1 MDAEIFQA
9 QGFAAGLC
17 AAAAVTFASLVVIN
31 FMTETSAK
39 YKERYIRETGIE
51 YEDILLSMPAGR
63 IFDLS
68 LGVSA
73 LGMFLGVVLISLVA
87 ESPDMPMLILMG
99 IIGAA
104 ACFPIPRAILKQMK
118 KKRLQKFNEQLED
131 ALLSISGSLKAGF
144 SILQALDLIASE
156 NRPPISYEFTVLM
169 QELRLGV
176 PFDEALE
183 KMAKRVGSQDF
194 ELVSVA
200 ICTARQTG
208 GELTGVLE
216 RLAAVI
222 RERVRIQQK
231 LIAMTAQGR
240 LQAYMI
246 GAMPFLLL
254 FAMSKVAPDMM
265 RPFFNSIVGIIVIC
279 GAVLLVLA
287 GFFTIRKITTIDI

>member
-1 MDAEIFQA
+1 MLEMLTDMTFL
-9 QGFAAGLC
+9 AGLC

-31 FMTETSAK
+31 FMTEASAR
-39 YKERYIRETGIE
+39 YKERYIRETGVE

-63 IFDLS
+63 VFDLS

-73 LGMFLGVVLISLVA
+73 LGMFLGIALVSIA
-87 ESPDMPMLILMG
+87 GESPELPVLVIAG
-99 IIGAA
+99 IIGAVV
-104 ACFPIPRAILKQMK
+104 CFPIPRAILKYMK
-118 KKRLQKFNEQLED
+118 KKRLEKFNEQLED

-183 KMAKRVGSQDF
+183 KMAVRVGSQDF

-216 RLAAVI
+216 RLASVI
-222 RERVRIQQK
+222 RERVRIQRK

-254 FAMSKVAPDMM
+254 FALSKVAPDMM
-265 RPFFNSIVGIIVIC
+265 RPFFNSVVGILVIC
-279 GAVLLVLA
+279 AAILLVIA
-287 GFFTIRKITTIDI
+287 GFFMIRKITTIDV

>member
-1 MDAEIFQA
+1 MMQLFHNLTVI
-9 QGFAAGLC
+9 AGLC
-17 AAAAVTFASLVVIN
+17 SAAAVTFASLVVIN
-31 FMTETSAK
+31 FMTETSAR

-63 IFDLS
+63 VFDLS

-73 LGMFLGVVLISLVA
+73 LGMFLGILLISIVA
-87 ESPDMPMLILMG
+87 ESPDMPMIVLVG
-99 IIGAA
+99 IIGAVI
-104 ACFPIPRAILKQMK
+104 CFPIPRAILKHMK

-176 PFDEALE
+176 PFDDALE
-183 KMAKRVGSQDF
+183 KMSNRVGSQDF

-200 ICTARQTG
+200 ISTARQTG

-216 RLAAVI
+216 RLASVI

-246 GAMPFLLL
+246 GAMPCLLL

-265 RPFFNSIVGIIVIC
+265 RPFFNSIVGILVIC
-279 GAVLLVLA
+279 AAILLVIA
-287 GFFTIRKITTIDI
+287 GFFTIRKITTIDV

>member
-1 MDAEIFQA
+1 MF
-9 QGFAAGLC
+9 GFLQDFTFLAGLC
-17 AAAAVTFASLVVIN
+17 SALGVTFASLVVIN
-31 FMTETSAK
+31 FITETSTR
-39 YKERYIRETGIE
+39 YKERYIRETGVE

-63 IFDLS
+63 VFDLS
-68 LGVSA
+68 LGVAA
-73 LGMFLGVVLISLVA
+73 LGMFLGIAMIIAISEKA
-87 ESPDMPMLILMG
+87 EMPVIIIAG
-99 IIGAA
+99 IIGAVF
-104 ACFPIPRAILKQMK
+104 CFPIPRAVLKHMK
-118 KKRLQKFNEQLED
+118 KKRLEKFNEQLED

-183 KMAKRVGSQDF
+183 KMAARVGSQDF

-222 RERVRIQQK
+222 RERVRIQRK

-254 FAMSKVAPDMM
+254 FALSKVAPDMM
-265 RPFFNSIVGIIVIC
+265 RPFFSSVIGILVIC
-279 GAVLLVLA
+279 GAILLVLA
-287 GFFTIRKITTIDI
+287 GFFMIRKITTIDV

>member
-1 MDAEIFQA
+1 MLEVLTDGTFL
-9 QGFAAGLC
+9 AGLC
-17 AAAAVTFASLVVIN
+17 AAAAVTFSSLVVIN
-31 FMTETSAK
+31 FMTEASAR

-63 IFDLS
+63 VFDLS

-73 LGMFLGVVLISLVA
+73 LGMFLGVAMVSLAA
-87 ESPDMPMLILMG
+87 ESPEMPVLVIAG
-99 IIGAA
+99 TIGAVV
-104 ACFPIPRAILKQMK
+104 CFPVPRAILKYMK
-118 KKRLQKFNEQLED
+118 KKRLEKFNEQLED

-183 KMAKRVGSQDF
+183 KMAQRIGSQDF

-222 RERVRIQQK
+222 RERVRIQRK

-254 FAMSKVAPDMM
+254 FALSKVAPDMM
-265 RPFFNSIVGIIVIC
+265 RPFFNSVVGLLVIC
-279 GAVLLVLA
+279 AAVLLVIA
-287 GFFTIRKITTIDI
+287 GFFMIRKITTIDV

>member
-1 MDAEIFQA
+1 MLSMFQNLT
-9 QGFAAGLC
+9 FIAGLC
-17 AAAAVTFASLVVIN
+17 SALAVTFASLVVIN
-31 FMTETSAK
+31 FITETSAK
-39 YKERYIRETGIE
+39 YKERYIRETGVE

-63 IFDLS
+63 VFDLS

-73 LGMFLGVVLISLVA
+73 LGMFLGIAMITAIAESVEMPVLIIA
-87 ESPDMPMLILMG
+87 GM
-99 IIGAA
+99 IGAVV
-104 ACFPIPRAILKQMK
+104 CFPIPRAILKYMK
-118 KKRLQKFNEQLED
+118 KKRLEKFNEQLED

-183 KMAKRVGSQDF
+183 KMSVRVGSQDF
-194 ELVSVA
+194 ELVAVA

-216 RLAAVI
+216 RLASVI
-222 RERVRIQQK
+222 RERVRIQRK

-265 RPFFNSIVGIIVIC
+265 RPFFSSVVGILTIC
-279 GAVLLVLA
+279 AAILLVLA
-287 GFFTIRKITTIDI
+287 GFFMIRKITTIDV

>member
-1 MDAEIFQA
+1 MSELFHNLTFI
-9 QGFAAGLC
+9 AGLC

-31 FMTETSAK
+31 FMTETSTR
-39 YKERYIRETGIE
+39 YKERYIRETGVE
-51 YEDILLSMPAGR
+51 YEDILLSMPASR
-63 IFDLS
+63 VFDLS

-73 LGMFLGVVLISLVA
+73 LGMFLGIGLISIVA
-87 ESPDMPMLILMG
+87 ESPDMPMIILTG
-99 IIGAA
+99 FIGAVV
-104 ACFPIPRAILKQMK
+104 CFPIPRSILKHMK
-118 KKRLQKFNEQLED
+118 KKRLHKFNEQLED

-200 ICTARQTG
+200 ISTARQTG

-231 LIAMTAQGR
+231 LVAMTAQGR

-265 RPFFNSIVGIIVIC
+265 RPFFNSIIGILVIC
-279 GAVLLVLA
+279 AAILLVVA
-287 GFFTIRKITTIDI
+287 GFFMIRKITTIDI

>member
-1 MDAEIFQA
+1 MMSELFQNLT
-9 QGFAAGLC
+9 FLAGLC
-17 AAAAVTFASLVVIN
+17 SAAAVTFASLVVIN

-63 IFDLS
+63 VFDLS

-73 LGMFLGVVLISLVA
+73 LGMFLGILLISIVA
-87 ESPDMPMLILMG
+87 ESPDMPMIVLVG
-99 IIGAA
+99 IIGAVV
-104 ACFPIPRAILKQMK
+104 CFPIPRAILKHMK

-176 PFDEALE
+176 PFEEALE
-183 KMAKRVGSQDF
+183 KMSRRVGSQDF

-216 RLAAVI
+216 RLASVI

-254 FAMSKVAPDMM
+254 FALSKVAPDMM
-265 RPFFNSIVGIIVIC
+265 RPFLNSITGILVIC
-279 GAVLLVLA
+279 AAILLVLA
-287 GFFTIRKITTIDI
+287 GFFTIRKITTIDV

>member
-1 MDAEIFQA
+1 MMQLFHNLTFI
-9 QGFAAGLC
+9 AGLC
-17 AAAAVTFASLVVIN
+17 SAAAVTFASLVVIN
-31 FMTETSAK
+31 FMTETSAR

-63 IFDLS
+63 VFDLS

-73 LGMFLGVVLISLVA
+73 LGMFLGILLISIVA
-87 ESPDMPMLILMG
+87 ESPDMPMIVLVG
-99 IIGAA
+99 IIGAVI
-104 ACFPIPRAILKQMK
+104 CFPIPRAILKHMK

-176 PFDEALE
+176 PFDDALE
-183 KMAKRVGSQDF
+183 KMSNRVGSQDF

-200 ICTARQTG
+200 ISTARQTG

-216 RLAAVI
+216 RLASVI

-265 RPFFNSIVGIIVIC
+265 RPFFNSIVGILVIC
-279 GAVLLVLA
+279 AAILLVIA
-287 GFFTIRKITTIDI
+287 GFFTIRKITTIDV

>member
-1 MDAEIFQA
+1 MSELFHNLTFI
-9 QGFAAGLC
+9 AGLC

-31 FMTETSAK
+31 FMTETSTR
-39 YKERYIRETGIE
+39 YKDRYIRETGVE
-51 YEDILLSMPAGR
+51 YEDILLSMPASR
-63 IFDLS
+63 VFDLS

-73 LGMFLGVVLISLVA
+73 LGMFLGIGLISIVA
-87 ESPDMPMLILMG
+87 ESPDMPMIILTG
-99 IIGAA
+99 FIGAVV
-104 ACFPIPRAILKQMK
+104 CFPIPRAILKHMK
-118 KKRLQKFNEQLED
+118 KKRLHKFNEQLED

-200 ICTARQTG
+200 ISTARQTG

-231 LIAMTAQGR
+231 LVAMTAQGR

-265 RPFFNSIVGIIVIC
+265 RPFFNSIIGILVIC
-279 GAVLLVLA
+279 AAILLVVA
-287 GFFTIRKITTIDI
+287 GFFMIRKITTIDI

>member
-1 MDAEIFQA
+1 MQ
-9 QGFAAGLC
+9 C
-17 AAAAVTFASLVVIN
+17 SAAAVTFASLVVIN
-31 FMTETSAK
+31 FMTETSTK

-63 IFDLS
+63 VFDLS

-73 LGMFLGVVLISLVA
+73 LGMFLGILLISIVA
-87 ESPDMPMLILMG
+87 ESPDMPTIVLVG
-99 IIGAA
+99 IIGAVV
-104 ACFPIPRAILKQMK
+104 CFPIPRAILKHMK

-156 NRPPISYEFTVLM
+156 NRPPISYEFTVLI

-183 KMAKRVGSQDF
+183 KMTKRVGSQDF

-265 RPFFNSIVGIIVIC
+265 RPFFSSIIGVLVIC
-279 GAVLLVLA
+279 GAILLVVA
-287 GFFTIRKITTIDI
+287 GFFMIRKITTIDV

>member
-1 MDAEIFQA
+1 MLEMLTDVTFI
-9 QGFAAGLC
+9 AGLC

-31 FMTETSAK
+31 FMTEASAR
-39 YKERYIRETGIE
+39 YKERYIRETGVE

-63 IFDLS
+63 VFDLS

-73 LGMFLGVVLISLVA
+73 LGMFLGIAMVSIA
-87 ESPDMPMLILMG
+87 GESPKMPVLVIAG
-99 IIGAA
+99 IIGAVV
-104 ACFPIPRAILKQMK
+104 CFPIPRAILKYMK
-118 KKRLQKFNEQLED
+118 KKRLEKFNEQLED

-183 KMAKRVGSQDF
+183 KMAVRVGSQDF

-216 RLAAVI
+216 RLASVI
-222 RERVRIQQK
+222 RERVRIQRK

-254 FAMSKVAPDMM
+254 FALSKVAPDMM
-265 RPFFNSIVGIIVIC
+265 RPFFNSVVGILVIC
-279 GAVLLVLA
+279 AAILLVIA
-287 GFFTIRKITTIDI
+287 GFFMIRKITTIDV

>member
-1 MDAEIFQA
+1 MPELFHNLT
-9 QGFAAGLC
+9 FLAGLC
-17 AAAAVTFASLVVIN
+17 SAAAVTFASLVVIN

-63 IFDLS
+63 VFDLS

-73 LGMFLGVVLISLVA
+73 LGMFLGILLISLVA
-87 ESPDMPMLILMG
+87 DSPDMPMIVLVG
-99 IIGAA
+99 IIGAVV
-104 ACFPIPRAILKQMK
+104 CFPIPRAILKHMK

-176 PFDEALE
+176 PFEDALE
-183 KMAKRVGSQDF
+183 KMSKRVGSQDF

-216 RLAAVI
+216 RLASVI

-231 LIAMTAQGR
+231 LLAMTAQGR
-240 LQAYMI
+240 LQAYRI

-254 FAMSKVAPDMM
+254 FALSKVAPDMM
-265 RPFFNSIVGIIVIC
+265 RPFFNSIVGILVIC
-279 GAVLLVLA
+279 AAILLVVA
-287 GFFTIRKITTIDI
+287 GFFTIRKITTIDV

>member
-1 MDAEIFQA
+1 MSEIFQNLT
-9 QGFAAGLC
+9 FLAGLS

-31 FMTETSAK
+31 FMTETSTK

-63 IFDLS
+63 VFDLS

-73 LGMFLGVVLISLVA
+73 LGMFLGILLISFVA
-87 ESPDMPMLILMG
+87 ESPEMPTIVLVG
-99 IIGAA
+99 IIGAVV
-104 ACFPIPRAILKQMK
+104 CFPIPRAILKHMK

-156 NRPPISYEFTVLM
+156 NRPPISYEFTVLI

-183 KMAKRVGSQDF
+183 KMSKRVGSQDF

-216 RLAAVI
+216 RLASVI

-265 RPFFNSIVGIIVIC
+265 RPFFSSIIGVLVIC
-279 GAVLLVLA
+279 GAILLVVA
-287 GFFTIRKITTIDI
+287 GFFMIRKITTIDV

>member
-1 MDAEIFQA
+1 MSELFHNLTFI
-9 QGFAAGLC
+9 AGLC

-31 FMTETSAK
+31 FMTETSTR
-39 YKERYIRETGIE
+39 YKERYIRETGVE
-51 YEDILLSMPAGR
+51 YEDILLSMPASR
-63 IFDLS
+63 VFDLS

-73 LGMFLGVVLISLVA
+73 LGMFLGIGLISIVA
-87 ESPDMPMLILMG
+87 ESPDMPMIILTG
-99 IIGAA
+99 FIGAVV
-104 ACFPIPRAILKQMK
+104 CFPIPRAILKHMK
-118 KKRLQKFNEQLED
+118 KKRLHKFNEQLED

-200 ICTARQTG
+200 ISTARQTG

-231 LIAMTAQGR
+231 LVAMTAQGR

-265 RPFFNSIVGIIVIC
+265 RPFFNSIIGILVIC
-279 GAVLLVLA
+279 AAILLVVA
-287 GFFTIRKITTIDI
+287 GFFMIRKITTIDI

>member
-1 MDAEIFQA
+1 MSELFHNLT
-9 QGFAAGLC
+9 FLAGLC

-63 IFDLS
+63 VFDLS

-73 LGMFLGVVLISLVA
+73 LGMFLGILLVSIVA
-87 ESPDMPMLILMG
+87 ESPDMPMIILVGM
-99 IIGAA
+99 IGAA
-104 ACFPIPRAILKQMK
+104 VCFPIPRAVLKHMK

-156 NRPPISYEFTVLM
+156 NRPPISYEFTVLI

-176 PFDEALE
+176 PFDDALE
-183 KMAKRVGSQDF
+183 KMSKRVGSQDF

-216 RLAAVI
+216 RLASVI

-265 RPFFNSIVGIIVIC
+265 RPFFNSIVGVLVIC
-279 GAVLLVLA
+279 AAILLVVA
-287 GFFTIRKITTIDI
+287 GFFMIRKITTIDV

>member
-1 MDAEIFQA
+1 MMQIFQNLT
-9 QGFAAGLC
+9 FVAGLC

-31 FMTETSAK
+31 FMTETSTR

-63 IFDLS
+63 VFDLS

-73 LGMFLGVVLISLVA
+73 LGMFLGILLISIVA
-87 ESPDMPMLILMG
+87 ESPDMPMIVLVGM
-99 IIGAA
+99 IGAVV
-104 ACFPIPRAILKQMK
+104 CFPIPRAILKHMK

-176 PFDEALE
+176 AFDEALE
-183 KMAKRVGSQDF
+183 KMSKRVGSQDF

-200 ICTARQTG
+200 ISTARQTG

-216 RLAAVI
+216 RLASVI

-265 RPFFNSIVGIIVIC
+265 RPFFNSIVGILVIC
-279 GAVLLVLA
+279 GAILLVIA
-287 GFFTIRKITTIDI
+287 GFFTIRKITTIDV